1 MLAGRGMGL
10 ALYYFGRDRR
20 YITETNIRLC
30 FPELSAAE
38 QQALVKETF
47 INNGIGLTEMAAGW
61 FRSHAYFSKLVTV
74 KGLDLLQQACDRGK
88 GVLLVGAHYTTL
100 DLGAALFPQIAP
112 LACTYRPNRNPLF
125 DAFILKGRLRN
136 SGAFDRSDIRGIFRF
151 LRGSNILW
159 YAPDQDY
166 GPKHVVFAPFFGQ
179 RAATITATSRFA
191 RHNDSAVMIVRYHRL
206 PGRGRKRYEL
216 EFSPVPDS
224 FPSGDDVVDATLIN
238 ACLEKAIRHYPAQY
252 IWLHKRFKTQPG
264 GKAESPYI
272 LSATSVRR
280 LKRSEIDQLSVLP
293 RAADGSQEY
302 QLPNGDYLKRFPGL
316 AGKWFRKWHPA
327 WRFDNLSKQ
336 LRMNGID
343 ALVVGRIFRC
353 RELDATFV
361 SYTPPHRNAL
371 SQALQ
376 QTDFE
381 GWEMLG
387 RLLGQMH
394 EKGFRFATFRPEQL
408 YCSESTIQLGNPH
421 EVVHTSRRL
430 TIEERF
436 ECLEALRQH
445 PLLSQHMEAD
455 DFTSLYTGYRATMQ
469 QDDARRL
476 DGKLQRPAPHA
487 V

>member
-10 ALYYFGRDRR
+10 AIYYFGRDRR

-38 QQALVKETF
+38 QQALVKETC

-100 DLGAALFPQIAP
+100 DLGAALFPRIAP
-112 LACTYRPNRNPLF
+112 LACTYRPNKNPLF

-136 SGAFDRSDIRGIFRF
+136 SGAFDRSDIRGIFRY

-179 RAATITATSRFA
+179 QAATITATSRFA
-191 RHNDSAVMIVRYHRL
+191 RHNDSAVMVVRYHRL
-206 PGRGRKRYEL
+206 PGRSHKRYEL

-224 FPSGDDVVDATLIN
+224 FPSGDDVADATLIN
-238 ACLEKAIRHYPAQY
+238 ACLEAAIRHDPAQY

-280 LKRSEIDQLSVLP
+280 LKRSDIEQLSVLP
-293 RAADGSQEY
+293 LAADGSQEY
-302 QLPNGDYLKRFPGL
+302 LLPNGDHLKRFPGL
-316 AGKWFRKWHPA
+316 AGKHFRKRHLA

-336 LRMNGID
+336 LRVNEID

-361 SYTPPHRNAL
+361 SYTPPQGSSL
-371 SQALQ
+371 SEALQ
-376 QTDFE
+376 QTDFD
-381 GWEMLG
+381 GWQMLG

-394 EKGFRFATFRPEQL
+394 AKGFRFVTFRPEQL
-408 YCSESTIQLGNPH
+408 YYGKTAIQLGNPH
-421 EVVHTSRRL
+421 EVLHSNKRL
-430 TIEERF
+430 TTEERF
-436 ECLEALRQH
+436 KRLEALRQH
-445 PLLSQHMEAD
+445 PRLSKHMKTD
-455 DFTSLYTGYRATMQ
+455 DFSSLYASYRETMPQ
-469 QDDARRL
+469 ADALRL
-476 DGKLQRPAPHA
+476 DDKVQHLTLNS
-487 V
+487 